1 MATGGFACSGRGG
14 LGASLM
20 ISARNFFVGL
30 VSILAALHTCSL
42 QTLAAAP
49 KAKPGP
55 KDYSA
60 AARTFFIEGVK
71 SDADVKAIIA
81 SASKVNTVSNIVD
94 LTPSSGFA
102 NISFDHHSI
111 THQQIAQAI
120 ADAGPFKVSFKFLVP
135 DYAKDDNAAKMD
147 AVFARFA
154 KNVAIEPLDKAKG
167 LFVIRF
173 LPFKPGTAGQPLA
186 NGFNFGHIAHP
197 VIDPAPKGMG
207 LRIQQV
213 AEGSLAKE
221 TAAAA
226 KKKAKK

>member
-1 MATGGFACSGRGG
+1 
-14 LGASLM
+14 M
-20 ISARNFFVGL
+20 ISNRAFLRTFTAV
-30 VSILAALHTCSL
+30 LALIATLALT
-42 QTLAAAP
+42 TRAAAP

-55 KDYSA
+55 KDPAPST
-60 AARTFFIEGVK
+60 RTFFIEGVK
-71 SDADVKAIIA
+71 SAADVQAVTA
-81 SASKVNTVSNIVD
+81 AASKVNTVSNVVD
-94 LTPSSGFA
+94 LTPASGFA
-102 NISFDHHSI
+102 NISFDHHAV

-135 DYAKDDNAAKMD
+135 DYAKDAETAKKMD

-154 KNVAIEPLDKAKG
+154 KSVSIEALDKAKG

-173 LPFKPGTAGQPLA
+173 LPFTPGPAGQPLA

-197 VIDPAPKGMG
+197 IIDPAPKGMG

-221 TAAAA
+221 TAAA
-226 KKKAKK
+226 KKKGKK